1 MTTVFIP
8 AALRDYCKG
17 LDRVEVPGGSSLRRV
32 FENLDKECPG
42 IGEQLVLEDAIRPGL
57 AIFID
62 DEITSEGLIQSVPD
76 DGRVHI
82 LPAMGGG

>member
-1 MTTVFIP
+1 VATVFIP
-8 AALRDYCKG
+8 VALRDYSKG
-17 LDRVEVPGGSSLRRV
+17 LDKVDVPGGSLRRV

>member
-1 MTTVFIP
+1 MATVFIP
-8 AALRDYCKG
+8 AALRDFSLGQEKV
-17 LDRVEVPGGSSLRRV
+17 DVPGGSLRRV
-32 FENLDKECPG
+32 FEQLDQQCPG
-42 IGEQLVLEDAIRPGL
+42 IGGQLVVEDAIRPGL

-62 DEITSEGLIQSVPD
+62 DEMTSEGLLQRVPE